1 MDDEEVEE
9 EDISDDQNY
18 TGDNEDVHEDDYDLH
33 F

>member
-9 EDISDDQNY
+9 EDISDDENY
-18 TGDNEDVHEDDYDLH
+18 TGDGEEDYKDNDSH